1 MPANLAAMRQQVQ
14 RILARQVGSIQ
25 VTADEEF
32 SFPYES
38 TRIFVRVDPFGENG
52 TTVSVYAITNADIPP
67 SPELFHYVATEGSSW
82 TFGHLG
88 AGEAEDGTVT
98 TTFRQTLL
106 GEYLDP
112 LELRA
117 AVVAVAT
124 TADDLDD
131 QIKERF
137 GGKRM
142 ADL

>member
-32 SFPYES
+32 SFAYES
-38 TRIFVRVDPFGENG
+38 TRVFVRVDPFGESG
-52 TTVSVYAITNADIPP
+52 TSVSVYAVTNVDLPP
-67 SPELFHYVATEGSSW
+67 SPELFRYVATEGSSW
-82 TFGHLG
+82 IFGHLG
-88 AGEAEDGTVT
+88 AGESEDGTVT

-112 LELRA
+112 QELRA
-117 AVVAVAT
+117 AVIAVAT